1 MKYQEVCR
9 GIFQKRP
16 NRFIAEVELEGR
28 RGDLPCEEYRSVAG
42 SFWFPALWFIWK
54 KVKIRP
60 G

>member
-28 RGDLPCEEYRSVAG
+28 REICHV
-42 SFWFPALWFIWK
+42 
-54 KVKIRP
+54 
-60 G
+60 